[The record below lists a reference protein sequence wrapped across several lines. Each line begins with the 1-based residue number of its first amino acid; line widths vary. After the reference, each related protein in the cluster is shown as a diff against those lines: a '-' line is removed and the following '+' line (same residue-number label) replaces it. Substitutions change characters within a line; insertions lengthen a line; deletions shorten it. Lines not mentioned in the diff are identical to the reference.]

1 MKRQIYL
8 CDKHN
13 ICMSNYLRYLLTKQ
27 LDLTTNLS
35 EKQFVPWYFHPI
47 LNEGEK
53 NDNKKIDI
61 QPHHVKRLYRVMM
74 VWMLQGDTSVPDM
87 YSTWTWRWFKHNT
100 AVVDS
105 MSYNWLQH
113 LI

>member
-8 CDKHN
+8 CGKHN

-74 VWMLQGDTSVPDM
+74 VWMLQGDTSVPECIVLGLGGG
-87 YSTWTWRWFKHNT
+87 SNT
-100 AVVDS
+100 TQQWLTVCLTIG
-105 MSYNWLQH
+105 YN
-113 LI
+113 I